1 MAANI
6 ADLLRYR
13 EVESPLIRLDPRVK
27 LLIAIYLFSTTLIF
41 DRPFWLSILV
51 STAVLFTV
59 WLTLLSIGASRRLLR
74 TIRALSFFLAFVVLL
89 NALGFVSQGLNP
101 LTPEFVAITS
111 SQLMRFIA
119 AIVSFSFF
127 LLTVSPEAFAATLR
141 SLKLPYDYV
150 FAMTAAIR
158 FAPLFLEE
166 IQEVIDS
173 QRLRGVDYS
182 TRNPIKRFRNYV
194 RAFVPV
200 VINALKRSFEMAEAL
215 EVKCYGAV
223 RDRTSFYVLR
233 AKGSDVGVLV
243 ASTAAFATLVT
254 LRLLL

>member
-1 MAANI
+1 MATSI

-13 EVESPLIRLDPRVK
+13 EIESPLIRLDPRVK
-27 LLIAIYLFSTTLIF
+27 LLISIYLFTSTLIF
-41 DRPFWLSILV
+41 DRPPLLSAIV
-51 STAVLFTV
+51 STAVLLTV
-59 WLTLLSIGASRRLLR
+59 GLTLHSIEASRRLLR

-89 NALGFVSQGLNP
+89 NVLGFVTQGLNP
-101 LTPEFVAITS
+101 LTLEFVAITS
-111 SQLMRFIA
+111 SQLLRFVA

-127 LLTVSPEAFAATLR
+127 LLTVSPEALAATLR
-141 SLKLPYDYV
+141 SMRLPHDYV
-150 FAMTAAIR
+150 FAMTAAVR

-182 TRNPIKRFRNYV
+182 TRNPVKRLRNYV

-223 RDRTSFYVLR
+223 RNRTSFYVLR
-233 AKGSDVGVLV
+233 LRKSDVMVLTATTAV
-243 ASTAAFATLVT
+243 FASLVT
-254 LRLLL
+254 LRLFL